1 MKKLIHTVFFCT
13 LAMLIAYSSSA
24 QTTYKQAEKNLKSK
38 PLKEARKE
46 AKKWE
51 KEGFSNLPG
60 DPPLDKQFEVS
71 MIKQFMYNEKGEP
84 LFIVTIGS
92 AVGGSEGVASA
103 NAMDNTRAA
112 LAGQIQSE
120 VSALVSNNKANTQ
133 YEKGEVETIDEFI
146 SNSKTLIQKELGA
159 LKPAIRMYRKLDNNN
174 VEYRYSIIYS
184 METAKNVAKN
194 VIKKELREKMDT
206 NEAQLNKL
214 LDL

>member
-1 MKKLIHTVFFCT
+1 MKNGLKILLFCLVIST
-13 LAMLIAYSSSA
+13 CSMTAFA
-24 QTTYKQAEKNLKSK
+24 QNSYKDAKKELKSK
-38 PLKEARKE
+38 AIKGARKE

-51 KEGFSNLPG
+51 KKGFSNLPG

-71 MIKQFMYNEKGEP
+71 MIKQFMYDEKGDP
-84 LFIVTIGS
+84 LYIVTIGS

-103 NAMDNTRAA
+103 NAMDNTRSA

-120 VSALVSNNKANTQ
+120 VTALVSNNKANTQ
-133 YEKGEVETIDEFI
+133 YEDGEVETIDEFI

-159 LKPAIRMYRKLDNNN
+159 LKPAIRMYRKVDKN

-184 METAKNVAKN
+184 METAKNVAKK
-194 VIKKELREKMDT
+194 VIREELREKMDT
-206 NEAQLNKL
+206 NEEQLNKL